1 MELIRTKSKPVQRES
16 ASIMHSL
23 SPILLFVGLYLLLEI
38 IIRTAGISR
47 TVLPTPTGILV
58 ETIRNFGS
66 DIWPHFVFT
75 LKVVVIGFIV
85 ATILGMT
92 LAGLFS
98 QYDLIVKAVSP
109 FIILFVV
116 TPMITIVPL
125 FMLWLG
131 FDPNIRILVVI
142 LQAAPIIMLNTL
154 SGFTSVETEKLE
166 LMRSMGA
173 SRRQTFFK
181 LILPNAMPQVFTGI
195 KLGCI
200 FSTIGAIS
208 ADFVGGSVGLGFRI
222 LQYSGLVMTEMT
234 YGTILIVALIG
245 IVLYQLVSF
254 AESKFIVWR
263 KK

>member
-1 MELIRTKSKPVQRES
+1 VELIRTKSKPARS
-16 ASIMHSL
+16 DRAPILHTL
-23 SPILLFVGLYLLLEI
+23 SPIFLFIALFLLLEI
-38 IIRTAGISR
+38 VIRTTGISR
-47 TVLPTPTGILV
+47 TVLPTPTGILT
-58 ETIRNFGS
+58 ETIKNFGS
-66 DIWPHFVFT
+66 DLWPHFIFT

-85 ATILGMT
+85 ATILGMS
-92 LAGLFS
+92 LAAIFS
-98 QYDLIVKAVSP
+98 QYDLLVKAVSP
-109 FIILFVV
+109 FIILLVV
-116 TPMITIVPL
+116 MPMITIVPL

-142 LQAAPIIMLNTL
+142 LQASPIIMLNTL

-173 SRRQTFFK
+173 SKLQTFFK
-181 LILPNAMPQVFTGI
+181 VILPNAMPQVFTGI

-208 ADFVGGSVGLGFRI
+208 ADFVGGSIGLGFRI

-245 IVLYQLVSF
+245 ITLYQLVSF
-254 AESKFIVWR
+254 TESKVIVWR

>member
-1 MELIRTKSKPVQRES
+1 MELVREKSKKARLDRAP
-16 ASIMHSL
+16 IMHTL
-23 SPILLFVGLYLLLEI
+23 SPFLLFVTLYLLLEI
-38 IIRTAGISR
+38 VIRAADISR
-47 TVLPTPTGILV
+47 TVLPTPTAILT
-58 ETIRNFGS
+58 ETIQNFGS
-66 DIWPHFVFT
+66 DLLPHFLFT
-75 LKVVVIGFIV
+75 LKVVVIGFVV

-92 LAGLFS
+92 LAALFS

-109 FIILFVV
+109 FIILLVV

-131 FDPNIRILVVI
+131 FDPNIRIFVVI

-173 SRRQTFFK
+173 NKLQTFFK
-181 LILPNAMPQVFTGI
+181 VILPNAMPQVFTGI

-208 ADFVGGSVGLGFRI
+208 ADFVGGSIGLGFRI

-245 IVLYQLVSF
+245 IMLYQLVSF
-254 AESKFIVWR
+254 TEGKVIVWR